1 MTPERSE
8 LALCHTAALFRNQP
22 DVSMT
27 RTEGFWH
34 YSTNSYRIKA
44 KTQRF
49 TCKAFIEERKHTT
62 IIEYMNLVK
71 NKNRPDAITTEGQ
84 SSWRKL
90 SHQTTLPECLM
101 EIPTVWS
108 SNTRGGGRWGR
119 LCLDLLWWQHVYQ
132 AKGSTENT
140 HTHTPDVQWVS
151 PAQSKQALLQTG
163 GTATTDKTNTQI
175 EQGKNN

>member
-8 LALCHTAALFRNQP
+8 LALCHSTVLFRNQP

-34 YSTNSYRIKA
+34 YSTKSYRIKA

-62 IIEYMNLVK
+62 IIDYMNLPK

-84 SSWRKL
+84 SSLRKL
-90 SHQTTLPECLM
+90 SHQTALPECLM

-108 SNTRGGGRWGR
+108 PNTRGGGRWGL
-119 LCLDLLWWQHVYQ
+119 LCLDLLWWWHVYQ
-132 AKGSTENT
+132 AKGSTE
-140 HTHTPDVQWVS
+140 HTHQMYSESS
-151 PAQSKQALLQTG
+151 PAHSKQALLQTG
-163 GTATTDKTNTQI
+163 GTETPDKTHTRI